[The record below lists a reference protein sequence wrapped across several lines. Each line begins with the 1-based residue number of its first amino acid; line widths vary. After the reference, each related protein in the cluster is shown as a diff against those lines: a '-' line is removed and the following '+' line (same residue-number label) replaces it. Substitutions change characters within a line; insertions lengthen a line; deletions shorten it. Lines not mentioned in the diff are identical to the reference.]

1 MPPMIEADAL
11 SKRFGNNT
19 AVQNLTLRVDEGEVF
34 GFLGPN
40 GAGKTTT
47 VRILCCLISKTSG
60 EATVGGYQVGVRE
73 DQARIRGMVGILPEN
88 PGLYDDLSAYRN
100 LDFYG
105 RMYHCPDQKRGESVE
120 RLLRMLGLWER
131 RDDLVGTFSKG
142 MKQKVAIARAL
153 VHDPKVVFLDEPT
166 ANLDPESAKT
176 TRDFILELKNE
187 GRTIFLNTHNL
198 DEAQRVC
205 DRIGILKTSLV
216 AVGSPGELRS
226 SLWGRKTVV
235 HLVRL
240 TDGVLAAVKGL
251 SYNGVEVVD
260 GNKLVIDVKDPDDEN
275 PAIVRTILGAGG
287 DVRFVTELRPTLE
300 DIYLRLLKG
309 GERGTAN

>member
-1 MPPMIEADAL
+1 MMIEAENL
-11 SKRFGNNT
+11 TKKFGAVT
-19 AVQNLTLRVDEGEVF
+19 AVQGLTLQVKEGEVF

-47 VRILCCLISKTSG
+47 VRMLCCLISKTSG
-60 EATVGGYQVGVRE
+60 DATIGGYQLGRKE
-73 DQARIRGMVGILPEN
+73 DQLQIRKMVGILPEN
-88 PGLYDDLSAYRN
+88 VGLYDELSAYRN

-105 RMYHCPDQKRGESVE
+105 RLNRCTDQQRRENIE

-131 RDDLVGTFSKG
+131 RFDLVGTYSKG

-176 TRDFILELKNE
+176 TRDFILELKKE
-187 GRTIFLNTHNL
+187 KRTIFLNTHNL
-198 DEAQRVC
+198 DEAQRIC

-216 AVGSPGELRS
+216 AVGSPEDLRA

-235 HLVRL
+235 HLVGI
-240 TDGVLAAVKGL
+240 TDKILAAVKGL
-251 SYNGVEVVD
+251 GARSIETVG
-260 GNKLVIDVKDPDDEN
+260 GNKMVIDVRDPDIEN
-275 PAIVRTILGAGG
+275 PAIVSAIVGAGG
-287 DVRFVTELRPTLE
+287 AVRFVTELRPTLE
-300 DIYLRLLKG
+300 DIYRRLVKAGEKG
-309 GERGTAN
+309 E

>member
-1 MPPMIEADAL
+1 MIETDCL
-11 SKRFGNNT
+11 TKRFGNNT
-19 AVQNLTLRVDEGEVF
+19 AVSDLTLRVDEGEVF

-47 VRILCCLISKTSG
+47 VRMLCCLISKTSG
-60 EATVGGYQVGVRE
+60 DAKLGGYDLGRAG
-73 DQARIRGMVGILPEN
+73 DRTKIRGMVGILPES

-105 RMYHCPDQKRGESVE
+105 RMYHCPDGPRRESVE

-131 RDDLVGTFSKG
+131 RDDLAGTFSKG
-142 MKQKVAIARAL
+142 MKQKVAIARAV
-153 VHDPKVVFLDEPT
+153 VHDPRVVFLDEPT
-166 ANLDPESAKT
+166 ANLDPESSKT
-176 TRDFILELKNE
+176 VRDFILELKKE

-216 AVGSPGELRS
+216 AVGSPAELRA

-235 HLVRL
+235 HLASV
-240 TDGVLAAVKGL
+240 TDGVLAAVRGAGPR
-251 SYNGVEVVD
+251 SVEVVD
-260 GNKLVIDVKDPDDEN
+260 GSRLVLDVDDPDRDN
-275 PAIVRTILGAGG
+275 PAIVRAIVGAGG

-300 DIYLRLLKG
+300 DIYLRVLKRGAAG
-309 GERGTAN
+309 GGAPA

>member
-1 MPPMIEADAL
+1 MPSMIEADSL
-11 SKRFGNNT
+11 TKRFGNNT

-47 VRILCCLISKTSG
+47 VRMLCCLISKTSG
-60 EATVGGYQVGVRE
+60 NATVGGYQLGLRE
-73 DQARIRGMVGILPEN
+73 DQARIRGMVGILPES

-105 RMYHCPDQKRGESVE
+105 RMYHCTDQNRREGIE

-142 MKQKVAIARAL
+142 MKQKVAIARSL

-176 TRDFILELKNE
+176 TRDFILELKKE

-216 AVGSPGELRS
+216 AVGTPGELRS

-240 TDGVLAAVKGL
+240 TDAVLAAVKEL
-251 SYNGVEVVD
+251 NYSEVESAD
-260 GNKLVIDVKDPDDEN
+260 GNRLVIGVKDPDAEN
-275 PAIVRTILGAGG
+275 PAIVRAVLGAGG

-309 GERGTAN
+309 GQGGTAS

>member
-1 MPPMIEADAL
+1 
-11 SKRFGNNT
+11 
-19 AVQNLTLRVDEGEVF
+19 
-34 GFLGPN
+34 
-40 GAGKTTT
+40 
-47 VRILCCLISKTSG
+47 
-60 EATVGGYQVGVRE
+60 
-73 DQARIRGMVGILPEN
+73 MVGILPES

-105 RMYHCPDQKRGESVE
+105 KMYHCPDGPRRESIE

-131 RDDLVGTFSKG
+131 RDDLVGTYSKG
-142 MKQKVAIARAL
+142 MKQKVAIARAV
-153 VHDPKVVFLDEPT
+153 VHDPRIVFLDEPT
-166 ANLDPESAKT
+166 ANLDPESSKT
-176 TRDFILELKNE
+176 VRDFILELKKE
-187 GRTIFLNTHNL
+187 GRTVFLNTHNL

-235 HLVRL
+235 HLASV
-240 TDGVLAAVKGL
+240 TDGVLAAVKGAGPR
-251 SYNGVEVVD
+251 NVEVVD
-260 GNKLVIDVKDPDDEN
+260 GTRLIVDVDDPDRDN
-275 PAIVRTILGAGG
+275 PDMVRAIVAAGG

-309 GERGTAN
+309 GAGVGGAASS